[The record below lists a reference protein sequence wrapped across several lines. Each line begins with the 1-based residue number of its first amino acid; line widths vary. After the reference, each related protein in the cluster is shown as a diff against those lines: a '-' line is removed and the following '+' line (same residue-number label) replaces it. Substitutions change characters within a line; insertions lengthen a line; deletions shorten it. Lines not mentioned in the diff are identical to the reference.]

1 MMPEVQAMATI
12 TRRALLASL
21 GASVALPRIAP
32 AAASTPGFATLAPRG
47 SVYHRAL
54 EEVGEAWRRAAAA
67 PSGFRIYPGGIDG
80 DELDIV
86 RRMRVGQL
94 DGGMISVVGLSA
106 IEPGAAA
113 LQYMP
118 LVFRSWEE
126 VDAVSRRLRPLLEQ
140 RIAERGFVVLYWGEA
155 GWVRFFTKT
164 AAVRPKDFQRLKIFS
179 WSGTPQQVE
188 LMRSLGYQPVAL
200 ETNDILPG
208 LQTGLIDAVPTIASW
223 ALAAQIDHVAP
234 HLLDMRWVPIVGA
247 AVITRKTWDGMA
259 PAVQQA
265 VRQAA
270 ADAAETLR
278 AERER
283 ADQAAIEAMRKRGLQ
298 VHELPGDALAEW
310 QQLVAASYPRI
321 RGGMVPPDMFD
332 LVQQTLGDF
341 RGGRKA

>member
-1 MMPEVQAMATI
+1 MRTI

-21 GASVALPRIAP
+21 SATLALPRLAP
-32 AAASTPGFATLAPRG
+32 AAANAPRFATLAPRG

-54 EEVGEAWRRAAAA
+54 QEVGEGWRRAAAA
-67 PSGFRIYPGGIDG
+67 PAGFTVYPGGIDG

-86 RRMRVGQL
+86 RKMRIGQL

-106 IEPGAAA
+106 IEPGASA

-126 VDAVSRRLRPLLEQ
+126 VDAVSRRLRPLLEE

-164 AAVRPKDFQRLKIFS
+164 AAVRPRDFQRLKLFS

-200 ETNDILPG
+200 ETSDVLPG
-208 LQTGLIDAVPTIASW
+208 LQTGLIDAVPTIAGW
-223 ALAAQIDHVAP
+223 ALASQIDHVAP
-234 HLLDMRWVPIVGA
+234 HMLDMRWVPIVGA
-247 AVITRKTWDGMA
+247 ALITRKSWDAMT

-270 ADAAETLR
+270 TGAAEMLR

-283 ADQAAIEAMRKRGLQ
+283 ADQAAIEAMRRRGLQ
-298 VHELPGDALAEW
+298 VHELPPEALAEW
-310 QQLVAASYPRI
+310 RQLVEASYPRI

-332 LVQQTLGDF
+332 LVQKTLDEF
-341 RGGRKA
+341 RGGQKA

>member
-1 MMPEVQAMATI
+1 MSNI
-12 TRRALLASL
+12 TRRTLLASL
-21 GASVALPRIAP
+21 GASLALPRIAP
-32 AAASTPGFATLAPRG
+32 AAVSSPGFATLAPRG

-54 EEVGEAWRRAAAA
+54 QEVGEAWRRAANA
-67 PSGFRIYPGGIDG
+67 PTGFRVYPGGIDG

-86 RRMRVGQL
+86 RKMRIGQL

-106 IEPGAAA
+106 IEPGASA

-155 GWVRFFTKT
+155 GWVRFFTKA
-164 AAVRPKDFQRLKIFS
+164 AAVRPRDFQPLKLFA

-188 LMRSLGYQPVAL
+188 LMRSLGYQPVSL

-234 HLLDMRWVPIVGA
+234 HMLDMRWVPIVGA
-247 AVITRKTWDGMA
+247 AVITRKSWDAMA

-265 VRQAA
+265 VREAA
-270 ADAAETLR
+270 TGAAETLR

-283 ADQAAIEAMRKRGLQ
+283 ADQAAIEAMHQRGLQ
-298 VHELPGDALAEW
+298 VHALPADALAEW

-332 LVQQTLGDF
+332 LVQQTLGEF
-341 RGGRKA
+341 RGGQKA